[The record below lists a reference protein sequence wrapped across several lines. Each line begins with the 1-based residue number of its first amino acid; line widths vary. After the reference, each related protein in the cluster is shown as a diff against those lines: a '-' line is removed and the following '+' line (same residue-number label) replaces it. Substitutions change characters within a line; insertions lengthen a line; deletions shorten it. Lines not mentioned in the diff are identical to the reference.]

1 MIDVTQ
7 KKYVSAMDAS
17 YKDGLL
23 RPLIDVG
30 QNVLVADNSGVK
42 RVNITERLTPSVYL
56 VKVISV
62 EPGYEKKIPLGTE
75 LCGVLVRFVDF
86 GYYGSNQLCLFKTD
100 HLLYNYIGGEPMF
113 DRIVGGTVAPP
124 NDFLQYQAIVNACV
138 LQTNDYVRIDL
149 ETFAQIKEILTLKQG
164 LEGSEFLVKL
174 TSGNR
179 FFRETSF
186 RKNQLVKGVLRRRP
200 FRTNVTTTS
209 LLAYSFDV
217 YQLDISPILKIRIK
231 TCK

>member
-1 MIDVTQ
+1 LNTNYTICIIIII
-7 KKYVSAMDAS
+7 SILIIIFLFLILFFILCWI
-17 YKDGLL
+17 LL
-23 RPLIDVG
+23 IIYILWNIIR
-30 QNVLVADNSGVK
+30 VL
-42 RVNITERLTPSVYL
+42 YL

-62 EPGYEKKIPLGTE
+62 EPGYEKKIPLETE

-86 GYYGSNQLCLFKTD
+86 GYYRRNQLCLFKTD
-100 HLLYNYIGGEPMF
+100 HLFSNYIGGEPIF

-124 NDFLQYQAIVNACV
+124 NDFAQYQTIVNACV

-149 ETFAQIKEILTLKQG
+149 ETFAQIKEVIALKDG

-200 FRTNVTTTS
+200 FQTNVTTTS

-217 YQLDISPILKIRIK
+217 YQLDITPIFKNKLVDNSR
-231 TCK
+231 